1 MVVIFKMFNKKKIS
15 GWKIILDSY
24 KFINSYNLPTL
35 GSLLEVVGKQ
45 KLLKHYPYR
54 I

>member
-24 KFINSYNLPTL
+24 KFINSYNLNPAKRNVPL
-35 GSLLEVVGKQ
+35 W
-45 KLLKHYPYR
+45 
-54 I
+54 